1 MSSLVQALKK
11 LESSCRVILCDGTQ
25 SSWTLAFVA
34 GRDFDLYD
42 DVLEHADELKIEQMA
57 NQELIDE
64 GVCFIAV
71 KDGVLGI
78 IFESENPVIESDQDN
93 EDFEGIELV
102 TRAEMG
108 ERLRGQI
115 KQVSAIYPQVEFC
128 VVLEGMWDNRSG
140 AWGFMPSG
148 ALDHQQQ
155 VALAKVFGF
164 LGQKDFGL

>member
-11 LESSCRVILCDGTQ
+11 LESSNRVMLCDGTE
-25 SSWTLAFVA
+25 SAWTIAFVA

-42 DVLEHADELKIEQMA
+42 TVLEYANELKIEQMA
-57 NQELIDE
+57 YDELLDA
-64 GVCFIAV
+64 GVCFVAV

-78 IFESENPVIESDQDN
+78 IFESENPVIESDHDN
-93 EDFEGIELV
+93 EDLKGFDLV
-102 TRAEMG
+102 SRAEMS

-128 VVLEGMWDNRSG
+128 VVQEGMWDNRCG

-148 ALDHQQQ
+148 ALDQKQQ
-155 VALAKVFGF
+155 VSLAKVFGY